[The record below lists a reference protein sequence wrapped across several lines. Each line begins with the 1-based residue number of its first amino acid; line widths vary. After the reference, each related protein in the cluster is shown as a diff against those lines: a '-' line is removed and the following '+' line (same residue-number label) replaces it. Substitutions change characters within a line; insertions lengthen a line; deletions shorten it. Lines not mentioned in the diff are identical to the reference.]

1 MKMPPL
7 QTRRFSLT
15 NTFFY
20 KKKKKPIITVRKE
33 MRIMQKFV
41 YEYATKVYFGE
52 GAAREHLAEAVSGYG
67 KNVMLAYGGGSVKKN
82 GIYDELKT
90 ILENAGKTV
99 TDFSGIMSNPTYA
112 KVQEGAK
119 LAKEQKIDFILA
131 VGGGSVIDCCKIVA
145 AQAKTDKDLW
155 EMEMTEHQFPTEVLP
170 MGAVVTASGTGAEM
184 NGGAVITNEEK
195 IIKAGMAAAAP
206 RFAILDPE
214 YTMSLPHMQ
223 VISGAFDTL
232 SHAMET
238 YFGNSDQDNVSDDVA
253 LAIMRNTVVN
263 MRRLLKNINDIQARS
278 NLMWDSAMAENGILK
293 VGRVTDFQAHQLE
306 HQLGAY
312 TDCNHGQGLAV
323 IHPAYY
329 RHIVKDAKEKFER
342 FGKEVFGVESA
353 GESVEALAAFIK
365 ECGLPT
371 KMGELRSKT
380 EITPELLK
388 NVADTCNVIKCNPRE
403 LGRDE
408 IYEILM
414 ECM

>member
-1 MKMPPL
+1 
-7 QTRRFSLT
+7 
-15 NTFFY
+15 
-20 KKKKKPIITVRKE
+20 
-33 MRIMQKFV
+33 MQKFV

-323 IHPAYY
+323 IQPAYY
-329 RHIVKDAKEKFER
+329 GHIVKDAKEKFVR

>member
-1 MKMPPL
+1 
-7 QTRRFSLT
+7 
-15 NTFFY
+15 
-20 KKKKKPIITVRKE
+20 
-33 MRIMQKFV
+33 MQKFV

-214 YTMSLPHMQ
+214 YTMSLPRMQ

-253 LAIMRNTVVN
+253 LAIIRNTVVN
-263 MRRLLKNINDIQARS
+263 MRRLLKNVNDIQARS

-293 VGRVTDFQAHQLE
+293 VGRVTDFQVHQLE

-342 FGKEVFGVESA
+342 FGTEIFGVESA

>member
-1 MKMPPL
+1 
-7 QTRRFSLT
+7 
-15 NTFFY
+15 
-20 KKKKKPIITVRKE
+20 
-33 MRIMQKFV
+33 MQKFV
-41 YEYATKVYFGE
+41 YEYATKVYFGA
-52 GAAREHLAEAVSGYG
+52 GAVKEHLAQAVSGYG
-67 KNVMLAYGGGSVKKN
+67 QNVMLAYGGGSVKKN
-82 GIYDELKT
+82 GIYDEVKK
-90 ILENAGKTV
+90 ILEDAGKKV
-99 TDFSGIMSNPTYA
+99 FDFSGVMSNPTYA
-112 KVQEGAK
+112 KVQEGAGM
-119 LAKEQKIDFILA
+119 AKKENIDFILA

-145 AQAKTDKDLW
+145 AQAKTEEDLW
-155 EMEMTEHQFPTEVLP
+155 EMEMTEHKFPTEVLP
-170 MGAVVTASGTGAEM
+170 MGAIVTASGTGAEM

-195 IIKAGMAAAAP
+195 VIKAGMAAAAP

-214 YTMSLPHMQ
+214 YTLSVPRMQ

-253 LAIMRNTVVN
+253 LSIMRNTVVN
-263 MRRLLKNINDIQARS
+263 MRRLLKDINDVQARG

-293 VGRVTDFQAHQLE
+293 VGRVTDFQAHQME

-329 RHIVKDAKEKFER
+329 RHIVKDAEEKFQR
-342 FGKEVFGVESA
+342 FGKEVFGVDSA
-353 GESVEALAAFIK
+353 QAGVEALADFIK

-371 KMGELRSKT
+371 KMGELKSKV
-380 EITPELLK
+380 EITPEILR

-403 LGRDE
+403 LSRDE
-408 IYEILM
+408 IYDLLM

>member
-1 MKMPPL
+1 
-7 QTRRFSLT
+7 
-15 NTFFY
+15 
-20 KKKKKPIITVRKE
+20 
-33 MRIMQKFV
+33 MQKFV

-52 GAAREHLAEAVSGYG
+52 GAAKEHLAEAVSGYG
-67 KNVMLAYGGGSVKKN
+67 QNVMLAYGGGSVKKN
-82 GIYDELKT
+82 GIYDEVKK
-90 ILENAGKTV
+90 ILEDAGKRV

-112 KVQEGAK
+112 KVQEGAA
-119 LAKEQKIDFILA
+119 LAKKEEIDFILA

-155 EMEMTEHQFPTEVLP
+155 EMEMTDHQFPAVAVP

-195 IIKAGMAAAAP
+195 VIKAGMAAAAP
-206 RFAILDPE
+206 RFAILDPA
-214 YTMSLPHMQ
+214 YTASVPRMQ

-263 MRRLLKNINDIQARS
+263 MKRLMDNINDMQARG

-329 RHIVKDAKEKFER
+329 RHVVKDAEEKFAK
-342 FGKEVFGVESA
+342 FGKEVFGVDTAEK
-353 GESVEALAAFIK
+353 SVEALADFIR

-371 KMGELRSKT
+371 KMGELNSNA
-380 EITPELLK
+380 EITPELLR
-388 NVADTCNVIKCNPRE
+388 NVADTCNVIKCGPRE
-403 LGRDE
+403 LSRDE
-408 IYEILM
+408 IYDILM

>member
-1 MKMPPL
+1 
-7 QTRRFSLT
+7 
-15 NTFFY
+15 
-20 KKKKKPIITVRKE
+20 
-33 MRIMQKFV
+33 MQKFV

-131 VGGGSVIDCCKIVA
+131 VGGGSAMDCCKIMA
-145 AQAKTDKDLW
+145 AQAKADKDLW

-214 YTMSLPHMQ
+214 YTMSLPRLQ

>member
-1 MKMPPL
+1 
-7 QTRRFSLT
+7 
-15 NTFFY
+15 
-20 KKKKKPIITVRKE
+20 
-33 MRIMQKFV
+33 MQKFV

-52 GAAREHLAEAVSGYG
+52 GAAKEHLAAAVSGYG
-67 KNVMLAYGGGSVKKN
+67 ENVMLAYGGGSVKKN
-82 GIYDELKT
+82 GIYNEVKK
-90 ILENAGKTV
+90 ILEDSGKKV
-99 TDFSGIMSNPTYA
+99 FDFNGIMSNPTYE

-119 LAKEQKIDFILA
+119 LAKENKIDFILA

-155 EMEMTEHQFPTEVLP
+155 EMEMTDHQFPTDVLP
-170 MGAVVTASGTGAEM
+170 MGAIVTASGTGAEM

-195 IIKAGMAAAAP
+195 VIKAGMAAAAP
-206 RFAILDPE
+206 RFAILDPL
-214 YTMSLPHMQ
+214 YTASVPKMQ

-253 LAIMRNTVVN
+253 LAIMKNTVVN
-263 MRRLLKNINDIQARS
+263 MKRLLGNIDDMQARG

-329 RHIVKDAKEKFER
+329 RHVMKDAEEKFTR
-342 FGKEVFGVESA
+342 FGKEVFGADTAEA
-353 GESVEALAAFIK
+353 GVDALAEFIK

-371 KMGELRSKT
+371 KMSELKSKV
-380 EITPELLK
+380 EITPEILRK
-388 NVADTCNVIKCNPRE
+388 VADTCNVIKCGPRE
-403 LGRDE
+403 LSRDE
-408 IYEILM
+408 INDILM

>member
-1 MKMPPL
+1 
-7 QTRRFSLT
+7 
-15 NTFFY
+15 
-20 KKKKKPIITVRKE
+20 
-33 MRIMQKFV
+33 MQKFV

-99 TDFSGIMSNPTYA
+99 TDFSGIMSNPTYV

-214 YTMSLPHMQ
+214 YTMSLPRMQ

>member
-1 MKMPPL
+1 
-7 QTRRFSLT
+7 
-15 NTFFY
+15 
-20 KKKKKPIITVRKE
+20 
-33 MRIMQKFV
+33 MQKFV

-52 GAAREHLAEAVSGYG
+52 GAAKEHLAEAISGYG
-67 KNVMLAYGGGSVKKN
+67 QNVMLAYGGGSVKKN
-82 GIYDELKT
+82 GIDDEVKK
-90 ILENAGKTV
+90 ILEDAGKRV

-112 KVQEGAK
+112 KVQEGAA
-119 LAKEQKIDFILA
+119 LAKKEEIDFILA

-155 EMEMTEHQFPTEVLP
+155 EMEMTDHQFPAEAVP

-195 IIKAGMAAAAP
+195 VIKAGMAAAAP
-206 RFAILDPE
+206 RFAILDPA
-214 YTMSLPHMQ
+214 YTASVPKMQ

-263 MRRLLKNINDIQARS
+263 MKRLMGNINDMQARG

-329 RHIVKDAKEKFER
+329 RHVVKDAEEKFAK
-342 FGKEVFGVESA
+342 FGKEVFGVDTAEK
-353 GESVEALAAFIK
+353 SVEALADFIR

-371 KMGELRSKT
+371 KMGELNSKA
-380 EITPELLK
+380 EITPELLR
-388 NVADTCNVIKCNPRE
+388 NVADTCNVIKCGPRE
-403 LGRDE
+403 LSRDE
-408 IYEILM
+408 IYDILM